1 MLIFTNKIAV
11 FSQKGGVGKTTT
23 ALNLGGAL
31 ARAGLRPLWIDLD
44 PQGYL
49 TDALG
54 VHKER
59 GVSVLETFVNGR
71 SLGALARPVDERGDV
86 VSAHMEL
93 QQVETQF
100 GRSADAMG
108 ILAEQIDAWQRE
120 HEHRPVVI
128 DCPPQAGLL
137 TMAAIVATRRV
148 LIPVSSDYL
157 SLAGAL
163 GVDRTTQ
170 MLEDVLRAPIECR
183 VLLTRY
189 DARRRMAQR
198 VEQALRA
205 RFGAAVCVTTI
216 RESVSVSESPSA
228 RKDIFRH
235 APDSSGAQDYQ
246 QLFEELWGERIA
258 DSAVGHSP
266 SGVTAAQSPV
276 ASAEV
281 SQFPMAG
288 RTSGASPLRNAMP
301 PIDAAGNEAPD
312 HEESVVPLPAMLRRV
327 K

>member
-1 MLIFTNKIAV
+1 MFANKIAV

-59 GVSVLETFVNGR
+59 GVSVLETFVKGR
-71 SLGALARPVDERGDV
+71 SLGTLARPVDERGDV

-100 GRSADAMG
+100 GRSSDAMG
-108 ILAEQIDAWQRE
+108 VLAEQIEAWQSE
-120 HEHRPVVI
+120 HENRPVVI
-128 DCPPQAGLL
+128 DCAPQAGLL
-137 TMAAIVATRRV
+137 TMAAIVATQRV

-163 GVDRTTQ
+163 GVDRTVL
-170 MLEDVLRAPIECR
+170 MLADVLRAPIECR

-205 RFGAAVCVTTI
+205 RFGAAVCATMI

-235 APDSSGAQDYQ
+235 APDSSGAHDYQ
-246 QLFEELWGERIA
+246 QLCEELWGEKIA
-258 DSAVGHSP
+258 GTSMGAAHSDAAV
-266 SGVTAAQSPV
+266 TQSP
-276 ASAEV
+276 ADNAEV
-281 SQFPMAG
+281 SQFPVAG
-288 RTSGASPLRNAMP
+288 RASGVNPVRNTLRAINT
-301 PIDAAGNEAPD
+301 AATGRSD
-312 HEESVVPLPAMLRRV
+312 HEETVVPLPSMLRRV

>member
-1 MLIFTNKIAV
+1 MYPNKIAV

-54 VHKER
+54 IHKER
-59 GVSVLETFVNGR
+59 GVSVLESFVKGR
-71 SLGALARPVDERGDV
+71 SLGTLARPVDERGDV

-100 GRSADAMG
+100 GRSSDAMG
-108 ILAEQIDAWQRE
+108 VLAEQIEVWQRE
-120 HEHRPVVI
+120 HDNRPVVI
-128 DCPPQAGLL
+128 DCAPQAGLL

-163 GVDRTTQ
+163 GVDRTAL
-170 MLEDVLRAPIECR
+170 MLMDVLRAPIECR

-189 DARRRMAQR
+189 DARRRMAKR

-216 RESVSVSESPSA
+216 RESVSVSESPTA

-235 APDSSGAQDYQ
+235 APDSSGAHDYQ
-246 QLFEELWGERIA
+246 QLCNELWPRKIA
-258 DSAVGHSP
+258 GTSLGPAH
-266 SGVTAAQSPV
+266 SGVAAGPSPA

-288 RTSGASPLRNAMP
+288 RGSGVNPVRSAVRAIHTVATEPS
-301 PIDAAGNEAPD
+301 DD
-312 HEESVVPLPAMLRRV
+312 EESVVPLPSMLRRV